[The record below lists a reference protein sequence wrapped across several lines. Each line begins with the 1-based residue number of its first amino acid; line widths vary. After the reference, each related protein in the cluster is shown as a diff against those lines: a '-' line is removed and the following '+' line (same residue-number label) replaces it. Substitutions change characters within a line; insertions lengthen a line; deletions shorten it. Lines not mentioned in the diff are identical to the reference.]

1 MARARTMRGS
11 QAIQDPMEWIPG
23 HQAGG
28 VPTRVGLVGSNSR
41 WEIWWRNRH
50 ELISEWYYDRK
61 FPKHISLKCAL
72 VSFSE
77 TSNFGCIWE
86 FYEVVQSCI
95 LEPNTYGFVPDFLVD
110 KLESNTC
117 VKHGFHN
124 VNQTF
129 DFSIIWNTT
138 LDTYRFTILGTIEY
152 KSVILHACRCSMI
165 HDVFHDALGS
175 CRFGILLSLGA
186 PRQCDGHV
194 GECDIGDVVG

>member
-1 MARARTMRGS
+1 M
-11 QAIQDPMEWIPG
+11 
-23 HQAGG
+23 
-28 VPTRVGLVGSNSR
+28 
-41 WEIWWRNRH
+41 
-50 ELISEWYYDRK
+50 
-61 FPKHISLKCAL
+61 
-72 VSFSE
+72 
-77 TSNFGCIWE
+77 
-86 FYEVVQSCI
+86 QSCI

-117 VKHGFHN
+117 VEHGFHN

-129 DFSIIWNTT
+129 DFSIIWKTT

-165 HDVFHDALGS
+165 HDVFHDALGC

-186 PRQCDGHV
+186 PRQCGDGHV